1 VVGDNQGTLDPEKKV
16 RVASSRGRRGSFY
29 FQAVFILI
37 A

>member
-29 FQAVFILI
+29 FHLSKRFSY
-37 A
+37 